1 MKKITM
7 DGVGYYLSCMLL
19 FHMIYALR
27 ILGDGLFG
35 GGSAKC
41 GDWRFWV
48 DVATLAAVCILIVLG
63 VVSGCLILKRDDSV
77 ESASTLGREVT
88 ITELEDLTGENYF
101 ANYSVL
107 VLTALS
113 LPVSGHIYGLGIYLF
128 LLVTLGIVYIKKAMF
143 YMNPLLTFMNYSI
156 YRCRDGKSG
165 EVYVFV
171 ILGETI
177 KESETIRF
185 RNMSGHIVRLKR
197 VVRASS
203 DQGTESMD

>member
-27 ILGDGLFG
+27 ILGVGLFG
-35 GGSAKC
+35 GGSAKY
-41 GDWRFWV
+41 GEWFFWV
-48 DVATLAAVCILIVLG
+48 DVATLSVVCILIVLG
-63 VVSGCLILKRDDSV
+63 IVSGYLILKKDDSV

-113 LPVSGHIYGLGIYLF
+113 LPTSGHIYGLCIYLF

-171 ILGETI
+171 ILVQL
-177 KESETIRF
+177 
-185 RNMSGHIVRLKR
+185 RNVNR
-197 VVRASS
+197 
-203 DQGTESMD
+203 